1 MIHLHDLEPL
11 LDFLQPHLHSPVL
24 LLEKF
29 NVLSHSLSLSHYLH
43 ILILLFLD
51 CTVQLY
57 DLGFRCLN
65 VFFVLMLKFNY
76 FRYQKFVFVLDLA
89 VQKVFLLELGLQILY
104 SIDNKGGVSVWM
116 VLGRC
121 QLREGRV
128 IHFDVLSNWRRICV
142 QKFEK

>member
-11 LDFLQPHLHSPVL
+11 LDLLEPHLNGPVL
-24 LLEKF
+24 RLEKF
-29 NVLSHSLSLSHYLH
+29 NVLSHSLSLSHYLLV
-43 ILILLFLD
+43 LILLFLD
-51 CTVQLY
+51 CTVKLD

-65 VFFVLMLKFNY
+65 VFFVLVLKFNY

-89 VQKVFLLELGLQILY
+89 VQKVFLLELRLQILY
-104 SIDNKGGVSVWM
+104 SIDDKGGVSVWM
-116 VLGRC
+116 LLGRC

-128 IHFDVLSNWRRICV
+128 THFDVLSNWRRICV

>member
-11 LDFLQPHLHSPVL
+11 LDLLEPHLHGPVL

-43 ILILLFLD
+43 VLILLFLD
-51 CTVQLY
+51 CTVQLD
-57 DLGFRCLN
+57 DLGFCCLHI
-65 VFFVLMLKFNY
+65 FFVLVLKFNY
-76 FRYQKFVFVLDLA
+76 FRDQKFVFVLDLA

-104 SIDNKGGVSVWM
+104 SIDDKGGVSVWM
-116 VLGRC
+116 LLGWC
-121 QLREGRV
+121 QLREWRV
-128 IHFDVLSNWRRICV
+128 TDLYVLSNRRRICV